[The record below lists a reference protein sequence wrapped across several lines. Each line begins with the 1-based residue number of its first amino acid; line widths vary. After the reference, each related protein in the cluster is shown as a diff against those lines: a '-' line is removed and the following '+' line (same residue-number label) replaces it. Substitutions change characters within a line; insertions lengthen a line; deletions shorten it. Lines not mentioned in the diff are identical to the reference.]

1 MRLLELLFEQ
11 EWFVAIIATLL
22 TAITGFIVNFINNQA
37 TLVKERIKN
46 ERAHRTFSEV
56 MDIADVTVRTFNNRI
71 VDNLKKDGKFDL
83 KAQNEVLEQARGNV
97 IDLLSEEAICFLEK
111 QGIDICLL
119 VEEHI
124 EAVIDRIKEFKS
136 SRID

>member
-46 ERAHRTFSEV
+46 ERAYRIFSEV